1 MDDKKLNRFIIWSTI
16 FLMVF
21 LLIMY
26 LIKKYY
32 TFDDAYNDAE
42 ILRKINYWRIYIKW
56 IIQSMDIVIIVES
69 L

>member
-32 TFDDAYNDAE
+32 TVDDAYNDAE
-42 ILRKINYWRIYIKW
+42 ILRKINYWRIYI
-56 IIQSMDIVIIVES
+56 
-69 L
+69 

>member
-1 MDDKKLNRFIIWSTI
+1 MDDKKLNRFIIWSVI

-42 ILRKINYWRIYIKW
+42 ILRKINYWRLYIK
-56 IIQSMDIVIIVES
+56 
-69 L
+69 

>member
-1 MDDKKLNRFIIWSTI
+1 MDDKEINKFILWSTI

-32 TFDDAYNDAE
+32 TFDDTYNDAE
-42 ILRKINYWRIYIKW
+42 ILRKINYWRLYIKW
-56 IIQSMDIVIIVES
+56 IIQSMDIVIIVEI